1 MLERARRETQRA
13 AEALEARQSAGPTP
27 PETLLR
33 SQNDQEE
40 TLRTLGEELASLRGT
55 MGAFSPLLAQ
65 LRHQLRTAEADQARQ
80 DGLLRDTVQQTQAL
94 EKEIAQREAKVETL
108 EAARRALSVQL
119 EQSTGQKLALE
130 RARVENDRG
139 GPGPE

>member
-1 MLERARRETQRA
+1 MPAPRRRKHCFAARTTRR
-13 AEALEARQSAGPTP
+13 RPF
-27 PETLLR
+27 
-33 SQNDQEE
+33 
-40 TLRTLGEELASLRGT
+40 RTLGEELASLRGT

-119 EQSTGQKLALE
+119 EQSTGQKA
-130 RARVENDRG
+130 
-139 GPGPE
+139 GPGAGPGGE